1 MNFHVF
7 ALRKNPIYRPFLIS
21 ISEKY
26 EEIYRL
32 HKNLPNIFVREV
44 SLSII
49 NQFNLPDSF

>member
-1 MNFHVF
+1 MFF
-7 ALRKNPIYRPFLIS
+7 PSAKIRFIALIYLIS

-26 EEIYRL
+26 EEIYCL
-32 HKNLPNIFVREV
+32 HENLPNIFVWAV